1 MNLNQLIQTKLNM
14 KKFIQSKFWQILG
27 GIIGAVAGYI
37 YWKEIGCSTGTCPIT
52 SKPLNSV
59 VYFGVLGYF
68 VSGTIKDFKAQ
79 RTKNKVGI
87 AYGDDSSD

>member
-1 MNLNQLIQTKLNM
+1 M

-68 VSGTIKDFKAQ
+68 VAGTIAGFVNLKSGEHRA
-79 RTKNKVGI
+79 
-87 AYGDDSSD
+87 

>member
-1 MNLNQLIQTKLNM
+1 VALKDVVSLLINLNQLIQMKLNM

-27 GIIGAVAGYI
+27 GIVGAITGYI
-37 YWKEIGCSTGTCPIT
+37 YWNEIGCSTGTCPIT

-68 VSGTIKDFKAQ
+68 VTGTIAGFSAQ
-79 RTKNKVGI
+79 KL
-87 AYGDDSSD
+87 

>member
-1 MNLNQLIQTKLNM
+1 M

-27 GIIGAVAGYI
+27 GIIGAMAGYI
-37 YWKEIGCSTGTCPIT
+37 YWREIGCSTGTCPIT

-68 VSGTIKDFKAQ
+68 VAGTIAGFINLKSGENRVESIEHRA
-79 RTKNKVGI
+79 
-87 AYGDDSSD
+87 